1 MEYKASSEGAGRSGA
16 VAHFESN
23 YRDDLSKD
31 EAIDMAIKALHK
43 GTEGKLNP
51 DATEIGVVDK
61 DFKFHIL
68 PPDKTKE
75 YVAKAIG
82 GK

>member
-1 MEYKASSEGAGRSGA
+1 GAMNY
-16 VAHFESN
+16 FESH
-23 YRDDLSKD
+23 YKD
-31 EAIDMAIKALHK
+31 GLNMEEAIDLAIKALYK

-61 DFKFHIL
+61 SFKFHIL
-68 PPDKTKE
+68 PPSKTKE

-82 GK
+82 GN

>member
-1 MEYKASSEGAGRSGA
+1 MEYKASSEGSGRTGA
-16 VAHFESN
+16 MAYFEEHYKDN
-23 YRDDLSKD
+23 LNMD
-31 EAIDMAIKALHK
+31 EAVDLGIKALHK

-51 DATEIGVVDK
+51 GAIEIGIVAK
-61 DFKFHIL
+61 DIAFHVL
-68 PPDKTKE
+68 TQEATQD

>member
-1 MEYKASSEGAGRSGA
+1 MEY
-16 VAHFESN
+16 FEKN
-23 YRDDLSKD
+23 YREDLTME
-31 EAIDMAIKALHK
+31 EAVDMGVKALSK

-51 DATEIGVVDK
+51 EATEIGVVDK

-68 PPDKTKE
+68 SPSETNE
-75 YVAKAIG
+75 YVMKAVG

>member
-1 MEYKASSEGAGRSGA
+1 MKGIEKRSFEENYKID
-16 VAHFESN
+16 VTMN
-23 YRDDLSKD
+23 
-31 EAIDMAIKALHK
+31 EAIDMGIKALHK

-61 DFKFHIL
+61 DFNFHIL
-68 PPDKTKE
+68 PQDKTKE
-75 YVAKAIG
+75 YVRKAIG